1 MVGGTRECQRQ
12 KGLEAR
18 GRGRQDMGLTG
29 GLLGFAMNEK
39 GWKFP
44 RCTSPSLIPLSKFPR
59 CTSPRQCVVSLRS
72 HSVLTPTPTD
82 VLSGGLRHASSPH
95 HGEGNLKVTLRLF
108 PVLGE
113 ITEGSDV

>member
-1 MVGGTRECQRQ
+1 MVEGTRECQRQ

-44 RCTSPSLIPLSKFPR
+44 RCTSP
-59 CTSPRQCVVSLRS
+59 RQCVMSLRS
-72 HSVLTPTPTD
+72 HSVLTPTPIA
-82 VLSGGLRHASSPH
+82 VLNGGPRHASSPH